1 MPPTTKSRAA
11 PARTTRATSSTK
23 SSKSPAASAVSPD
36 ELADS
41 LASKLSISDPKG
53 KAKPADTTPQQRKAN
68 AMRSVNA
75 ASKSLSSLAESG
87 WRASDGKSDRT
98 NAAAAVKHAATARK
112 ELGILRKIGPGE
124 LDVER
129 AASSV
134 VGKLISLEMYQ
145 AASGVLQ
152 DMRIPLVALYHSEP
166 PPAPTHS
173 LHDLISLPLYDGPI
187 SELHLTLI
195 SNYLL
200 HTLTVALQTTT
211 DLPALLVTLH
221 DSATH
226 SLLAWATAL
235 SHLPEKQHDHIF
247 TRAYTVASRLA
258 ASSTSPPAS
267 AYSLRIYSLLF
278 LAHTRPSV
286 IAPNTF
292 WEQATKFTAAFANM
306 DSAKPLEGA
315 RAVLEGSARLVAHTE
330 QRSDRA
336 DFMAGPAFAR
346 FCEYWSRFAK
356 QAGDLR
362 TFEQISGLT
371 KASSGG
377 AETDADRAVI
387 EASALSTTLARA
399 LAIFEAWQD
408 HTDDIVDKLRE
419 AFSAISR
426 CSSSLGQPG
435 EDHDRVKRGVE
446 RLRRAVM
453 KIIEPPTSS
462 NIDYPPSIRTCAR
475 AMLEQIVDALCE
487 QKAIYTSTIVTGA
500 VESLFALS
508 RTAFVLNNPDTYA
521 TAGKYL
527 ERATALVHSASQP
540 SHNAGSDVASSS
552 QCTTPQVS
560 STSLTRQQL
569 ANYTRCI
576 AGAYYNCALQL
587 HQSGRLAHAV
597 PFLEEAC
604 ARADA
609 AVREYRSAGALG
621 DSEDGAAKREV
632 WKQLEEQ
639 LCRRW
644 ELLAVCHAKT
654 GDRQLAY
661 DAFVKSIRAF
671 PYALHDVAELAA
683 KTPPSAFFEASAPG
697 PLKHLAALVDRVT
710 YMAACELFRAPETIP
725 VSAWPEFSDALQG
738 EHAAI
743 VGVLM
748 ERQLTCLEECRWK
761 EGVGAVMDAILN
773 SAEALYASGGWAV
786 RRARVLVRRMEIG
799 YQREGGDAS
808 YADMK
813 QLGDEIEASLA
824 PERVE
829 EGQDRPLAR
838 FAPEIRAATHLW
850 LAAHAHKAR
859 DPALATALIAHVD
872 DACKILRAMVPPA
885 APRQSVGKSPAVGK
899 GKGKAVE
906 PPAARRGGRTTR
918 AAAAAGSGAEPPK
931 SRIAVGR
938 TRAAKTTTAVV
949 APVTP
954 KRRRALDP
962 VSLNTAATVTSPRY
976 AALAGNVVGKMEF
989 DDFERLV
996 KLIRMASHLVGLVG
1010 HVLARIQLLNAA
1022 RRLTERHTG
1031 VASEVYVSLTIDTA
1045 HEYVKLGRAE
1055 KAASVLA
1062 HVLPAIRGGTLS
1074 QEVAILFLLRYAEA
1088 QAAMGE
1094 VLKAAMTY
1102 CDAVATAADCVV
1114 EDKALPTAQR
1124 IRVRT
1129 ALLERAAEAALAY
1142 AAIQDARDDP
1152 TSSLEGLLQALR
1164 LWNRAVDTLSRL
1176 QPPPTPKAAAD
1187 DNPFEVRT
1195 KRDTDTAV
1203 SPLPEPRVLSPHAAR
1218 AHAFLDAAGWR
1229 LAEGLLG
1236 TLLALAQ
1243 AYAARGSAREAEF
1256 FAQQAREL
1264 AQALHAPVVVAR
1276 ALAQQGELQI
1286 QLGQLAAGHAAL
1298 MEAAALVGHLQ
1309 GPDAAEI
1316 GRLRGRYSLL
1326 SADAKG
1332 AQVLF
1337 EEATRLLDELGGVFV
1352 GLEGGS
1358 SARKSVVASPRAGDT
1373 QAQLSKSES
1382 VLAPTLLARLLRH
1395 HISLLHEV
1403 GEEYANLLQR
1413 FANLPHT
1420 ADAKAEETAL
1430 RAKLTLDEVYS
1441 RFRADMFLSSL
1452 AESAMTIPMG
1462 MSGDVTPSMA
1472 SQDMLETLATAE
1484 KLFWEHMGYIAR
1496 RGHVSSVREA
1506 AICLALIRTFRTS
1519 LGSGDMQTPVLAA
1532 QLLDASTV
1540 TTLRREMLDVI
1551 RHKFLNLNAMDDTQ
1565 WPRMTPN
1572 GSPLP
1577 PQPKARPR
1585 LSHHSILSDSDDDEP
1600 MDDVDLKAYWQA
1612 IAKRYDSQRFD
1623 VAKMSVNQADQL
1635 PPHWTVVNV
1644 SITEDRHTMFVT
1656 RQRAGRK
1663 PLIFCLPLKGRR
1675 DGQEDE
1681 HLTYEDAIKELQ
1693 EIIHLSDE
1701 GTRQAANVKKDDRN
1715 ARIAWWQARSDLDSR
1730 LQALLTDIEFCWLG
1744 AFKTIF
1750 TPADVPAEE
1759 LVALRAR
1766 LDTVFK
1772 GSLVFQEKKPKSRI
1786 GLDDG
1791 LLECFSTL
1799 PPNCRDE
1806 ELEDL
1811 VYFVLDLY
1819 QFHGVPVAISEVDM
1833 DQVVVELR
1841 TALEEHAARVKVR
1854 APPPGAGAAD
1864 DDDNDNDSHIFLV
1877 LDKNVQ
1883 GIPWESLPALRGQS
1897 VSRIPS
1903 MDFLVDRLEFSHW
1916 RKWEDGRAQDG
1927 RVDRASVDPRRTY
1940 FVLNPSGDL
1949 KGTEGRFAHWLGEMK
1964 SVGWDGVVGRAPSEQ
1979 QFVDALTNRD
1989 LMIYFGHGGAEQYI
2003 RSHKIRHLPRCA
2015 ATMLWGCSSGVL
2027 KYMGDFDRTGTPYH
2041 YMLAGCPTLVANLW
2055 DVTDRDIDKFS
2066 QAVFDDL
2073 RLTPDAVR
2081 EWRTEESGAAR
2092 TSVVRAV
2099 ARARECCKLKYL
2111 TGAAPVV
2118 YGIPFY
2124 L

>member
-1 MPPTTKSRAA
+1 M
-11 PARTTRATSSTK
+11 RT
-23 SSKSPAASAVSPD
+23 
-36 ELADS
+36 
-41 LASKLSISDPKG
+41 
-53 KAKPADTTPQQRKAN
+53 
-68 AMRSVNA
+68 VNA
-75 ASKSLSSLAESG
+75 ASKSLSALVESG
-87 WRASDGKSDRT
+87 WRASDPKSDRT
-98 NAAAAVKHAATARK
+98 NAAVAVKHATTVRK
-112 ELGILRKIGPGE
+112 ELVKLRKLCPGE
-124 LDVER
+124 VDVER

-152 DMRIPLVALYHSEP
+152 DMRVSLVTLYHSEP
-166 PPAPTHS
+166 PSAATHA
-173 LHDLISLPLYDGPI
+173 LHDLVSLPLYDGPI

-200 HTLTVALQTTT
+200 HTLTVALHTTT
-211 DLPALLVTLH
+211 DLPTLLALLH
-221 DSATH
+221 DPAFP
-226 SLLAWATAL
+226 SLLPWTSVL
-235 SHLPEKQHDHIF
+235 VHLPDKQHDHIF
-247 TRAYTVASRLA
+247 TRAYTVASRLPSSSNA
-258 ASSTSPPAS
+258 PPSSTYP
-267 AYSLRIYSLLF
+267 LRIYSLLC
-278 LAHTRPSV
+278 LAHTRPPV

-292 WEQATKFTAAFANM
+292 WEQATKFTAAFASV
-306 DSAKPLEGA
+306 DSVKPSDGA
-315 RAVLEGSARLVAHTE
+315 RVVLECSTRLIAHTQE
-330 QRSDRA
+330 RKDCA

-362 TFEQISGLT
+362 AFEQINVLT
-371 KASSGG
+371 KAGSGG
-377 AETDADRAVI
+377 AETHADRTVI
-387 EASALSTTLARA
+387 ETSALCTTLARA
-399 LAIFEAWQD
+399 LAVLEAWQD
-408 HTDDIVDKLRE
+408 HMADIVDKSTEL
-419 AFSAISR
+419 SDTIGR
-426 CSSSLGQPG
+426 CRSSLGQSG

-446 RLRRAVM
+446 RLRRTVT
-453 KIIEPPTSS
+453 KIVEPSAST
-462 NIDYPPSIRTCAR
+462 NATCPPEVQTCAR
-475 AMLEQIVDALCE
+475 TILEQIADVLCE
-487 QKAIYTSTIVTGA
+487 QRAVYTSTIVTGA
-500 VESLFALS
+500 VESLFTLS
-508 RTAFVLNNPDTYA
+508 RAVFTLNNPDTYSLA
-521 TAGKYL
+521 HKYL
-527 ERATALVHSASQP
+527 QRAAALVHSALQRSRASNAESPRPDPASPSQP
-540 SHNAGSDVASSS
+540 TPSQTASV
-552 QCTTPQVS
+552 P
-560 STSLTRQQL
+560 LTRQQL
-569 ANYTRCI
+569 ANYARCI
-576 AGAYYNCALQL
+576 AGVYYNCALQL

-604 ARADA
+604 ARAGKA
-609 AVREYRSAGALG
+609 LQEYRVAEALG
-621 DSEDGAAKREV
+621 ESEGGDARREV

-654 GDRQLAY
+654 GDRQLAF
-661 DAFVKSIRAF
+661 DAFVKSIQAF
-671 PYALHDVAELAA
+671 PYALHNVAELAS
-683 KTPPSAFFEASAPG
+683 KTPASALFDGSAPA

-710 YMAACELFRAPETIP
+710 YMAACELFHPAKTIP
-725 VSAWPEFSDALQG
+725 VSAWPEFSGVLEDEKSG
-738 EHAAI
+738 RDTI

-748 ERQLTCLEECRWK
+748 ERQLACLEECRWK
-761 EGVGAVMDAILN
+761 QGVNEVMCEILD
-773 SAEALYASGGWAV
+773 SAEALYAKGGWVV
-786 RRARVLVRRMEIG
+786 RRARVLVRRMEMG
-799 YQREGGDAS
+799 YQGGSNEAS
-808 YADMK
+808 YAEMK
-813 QLGDEIEASLA
+813 QLGDEIESSLSPQHIESTA
-824 PERVE
+824 
-829 EGQDRPLAR
+829 DKPLAQ
-838 FAPEIRAATHLW
+838 FGSELRATAHLW

-859 DPALATALIAHVD
+859 EPALAAAVVAHVE
-872 DACKILRAMVPPA
+872 DACKILKAMVPPA
-885 APRQSVGKSPAVGK
+885 VPRQSVARSPPVGK
-899 GKGKAVE
+899 GRGKEV
-906 PPAARRGGRTTR
+906 AASALTEKPQRGGRTTR
-918 AAAAAGSGAEPPK
+918 AAAAGTGAEPTK

-938 TRAAKTTTAVV
+938 TRAVKAVV
-949 APVTP
+949 PPVTP

-962 VSLNTAATVTSPRY
+962 VSLNTAAMITPPKY
-976 AALAGNVVGKMEF
+976 ATLAGSVQGKMEF
-989 DDFERLV
+989 DDFEELI
-996 KLIRMASHLVGLVG
+996 KLIRMVSHLVGLVG

-1022 RRLTERHTG
+1022 RRLAERHAG
-1031 VASEVYVSLTIDTA
+1031 VAYEVYVSLTIDTA

-1055 KAASVLA
+1055 KAASVLG
-1062 HVLPAIRGGTLS
+1062 HVLPAIRSGTIS
-1074 QEVAILFLLRYAEA
+1074 RDVVILFLLRYAEA

-1102 CDAVATAADCVV
+1102 CDAVATAADFVV
-1114 EDKALPTAQR
+1114 EDKGLPTAQR
-1124 IRVRT
+1124 VRVRT

-1176 QPPPTPKAAAD
+1176 RPPTTPKAATE
-1187 DNPFEVRT
+1187 DNPFEVPQKPAT
-1195 KRDTDTAV
+1195 SDKAV
-1203 SPLPEPRVLSPHAAR
+1203 SQPQLQEPRVLSPHASR
-1218 AHAFLDAAGWR
+1218 AHAFLDSSGWR
-1229 LAEGLLG
+1229 LAEGLLC
-1236 TLLALAQ
+1236 TLLALSQ

-1256 FAQQAREL
+1256 FAQQTREL
-1264 AQALHAPVVVAR
+1264 AQALHAPVMVSR
-1276 ALAQQGELQI
+1276 ALAQHGELQI
-1286 QLGQLAAGHAAL
+1286 QLGQLPEGHAAL
-1298 MEAAALVGHLQ
+1298 MEAAALVGHLK

-1316 GRLRGRYSLL
+1316 RRLQGRYSQL
-1326 SADAKG
+1326 SADNKG

-1337 EEATRLLDELGGVFV
+1337 EEATCLLDELGTVFAS
-1352 GLEGGS
+1352 LDGGS
-1358 SARKSVVASPRAGDT
+1358 GARKSLVASPRAVAAHN
-1373 QAQLSKSES
+1373 QVSKSES
-1382 VLAPTLLARLLRH
+1382 ILAPTLLARLLRH

-1403 GEEYANLLQR
+1403 GEEYASLLQR

-1430 RAKLTLDEVYS
+1430 RARLTLDEVYS

-1462 MSGDVTPSMA
+1462 MSGDIAPSMA

-1496 RGHVSSVREA
+1496 RGHVSSVRDA
-1506 AICLALIRTFRTS
+1506 AVCLALIRTFRTS
-1519 LGSGDMQTPVLAA
+1519 LGRGDVQTPVLAA

-1540 TTLRREMLDVI
+1540 TTLRREMLDVV
-1551 RHKFLNLNAMDDTQ
+1551 RHKFLNLNAMDDMQ

-1585 LSHHSILSDSDDDEP
+1585 LSHHSILSDSEDDEP
-1600 MDDVDLKAYWQA
+1600 MDDVDLKAYWQT
-1612 IAKRYDSQRFD
+1612 IAKRYDAQRFD
-1623 VAKMSVNQADQL
+1623 VTKMSVNQADQL
-1635 PPHWTVVNV
+1635 PPHWMVINV

-1675 DGQEDE
+1675 EGQEDE
-1681 HLTYEDAIKELQ
+1681 HLTYEDAVKELQ
-1693 EIIHLSDE
+1693 EIIRLSDE
-1701 GTRQAANVKKDDRN
+1701 GTRQAADVKKDDRN
-1715 ARIAWWQARSDLDSR
+1715 ARIAWWQARSELDAR
-1730 LQALLTDIEFCWLG
+1730 LKALVTDIEFCWLG

-1750 TPADVPAEE
+1750 TPVDVPPED
-1759 LVALRAR
+1759 LVTLRSR
-1766 LDTVFK
+1766 LDAVFK
-1772 GSLVFQEKKPKSRI
+1772 GSLVFQEKKPKSRV

-1799 PPNCRDE
+1799 PPSCRDE

-1841 TALEEHAARVKVR
+1841 TALEEHAARVKAR
-1854 APPPGAGAAD
+1854 APPAGSATD
-1864 DDDNDNDSHIFLV
+1864 ESDGHLFLV

-1883 GIPWESLPALRGQS
+1883 GIPWESLPVLRGQS

-1903 MDFLVDRLEFSHW
+1903 MDFLLDRLEFSHW

-1949 KGTEGRFAHWLGEMK
+1949 KRTEGRFADWLREMK
-1964 SVGWDGVVGRAPSEQ
+1964 GVGWDGVVGRAPSEQ

-2073 RLTPDAVR
+2073 HLTPDAVER
-2081 EWRTEESGAAR
+2081 WHAEDSARAR